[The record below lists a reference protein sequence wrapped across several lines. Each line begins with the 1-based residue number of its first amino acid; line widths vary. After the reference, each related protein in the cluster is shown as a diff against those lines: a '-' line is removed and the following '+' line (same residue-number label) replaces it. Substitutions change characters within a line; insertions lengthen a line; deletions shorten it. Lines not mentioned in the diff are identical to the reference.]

1 MAISQITNHTHLI
14 RLSTKNYPRF
24 INLFLEKMT
33 IIAVN
38 IVDNYVNIIF
48 KTVFL
53 EQIKKTLT
61 DNLQPFILTEDI
73 LIKEIYLTEKVNKME
88 ILAETIEQIENKKGV
103 IKATLISQNRLIF
116 IYEQETKK

>member
-1 MAISQITNHTHLI
+1 MAISQIMNHTHLI

-38 IVDNYVNIIF
+38 IVDNYANIIF